1 MPCRFRCA
9 GRALFLI
16 FVCFSCC
23 AAADPPSTPEQ
34 SARSLTLAEY
44 RQELSRVDHDLK
56 SLPEHPE
63 GADQLLG
70 SIPEQ
75 WQLQTSS
82 GNFQIDNEW
91 LRERLESYSSQPEDR
106 AELLSEMELSIE
118 AAIEGAKEFERPAD
132 ASARSRL
139 DQILQG
145 REYRNV
151 AKSQSAVEQLK
162 DLALAWLI
170 RVFSKIFRVAGAHP
184 EASKIFLWSLI
195 AVVVL
200 ALCAWIYLLVR
211 RSVRDEYQYPRGD
224 RLIVPS
230 SKHFQQWMREART
243 AAERGDWRD
252 AVHLAYWSGISYL
265 ESSGAWK
272 PDRARTPREYL
283 RMLKAS
289 SGARDSLEAMTR
301 RFEFIWYGQQSAS
314 SDDFQFSLAQLEKI
328 GCR

>member
-1 MPCRFRCA
+1 MPCRYRCA
-9 GRALFLI
+9 GVALFLI
-16 FVCFSCC
+16 FVSGCGKAEVGPGSE
-23 AAADPPSTPEQ
+23 P
-34 SARSLTLAEY
+34 SARSLTLDQY

-56 SLPEHPE
+56 ELPEHPE
-63 GADQLLG
+63 GADELLR
-70 SIPEQ
+70 SIPET
-75 WQLQTSS
+75 WQLETSS
-82 GNFQIDNEW
+82 GNFRIDNQR
-91 LRERLESYSSQPEDR
+91 LRERLESYSNQPQDR
-106 AELLSEMELSIE
+106 AELLPEMELRVE
-118 AAIEGAKEFERPAD
+118 AELEGANQFEHPAD
-132 ASARSRL
+132 PGARSRL
-139 DQILQG
+139 DQILAG

-170 RVFSKIFRVAGAHP
+170 RVFSKIFRLAGAHP